1 MADEKLYNED
11 GTRDWTVLTDWEEQI
26 VEDMAER
33 EAKKRLGD
41 TDAH

>member
-1 MADEKLYNED
+1 MADKKLYNED

-26 VEDMAER
+26 LLDMEES
-33 EAKKRLGD
+33 EAKKQLGD